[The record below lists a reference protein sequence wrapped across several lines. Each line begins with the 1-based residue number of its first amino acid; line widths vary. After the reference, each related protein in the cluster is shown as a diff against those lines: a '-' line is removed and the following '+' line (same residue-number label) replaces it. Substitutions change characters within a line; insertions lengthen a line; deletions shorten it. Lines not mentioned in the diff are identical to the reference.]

1 MKNEFNAMQFLS
13 IPVLSMATVT
23 VGVYLNAQLAFM
35 MEDKNMFNVPPD
47 EIGQLT
53 SNLTVYSL
61 PFSMLMTFIT
71 SYIYELLGRRLTIFV
86 SFLSTA
92 LVYIAIPY
100 TAPDVNKLLVLR
112 ILIGI
117 TMAAPIAHPLIP
129 DYIKRSSRG
138 KAVALSGVGLVL
150 GEVFSIGVL
159 FNMTKTMD
167 YFGAFKVAAA
177 VIALF
182 SFYFLFAIKD
192 PDLNK
197 LRSK

>member
-1 MKNEFNAMQFLS
+1 
-13 IPVLSMATVT
+13 
-23 VGVYLNAQLAFM
+23 
-35 MEDKNMFNVPPD
+35 MEDKNMFNVPSN

-61 PFSMLMTFIT
+61 PFSMFMTFVT
-71 SYIYELLGRRLTIFV
+71 SYVYELMGRRLTIFA
-86 SFLSTA
+86 SFFATA

-100 TAPDVNKLLVLR
+100 SSPNVHILLFLR

-150 GEVFSIGVL
+150 GEVFSIGIL
-159 FNMTKTMD
+159 FNVTKSMD

-182 SFYFLFAIKD
+182 AFYFLFAIKD

-197 LRSK
+197 LRSKQNSRHVELAQLRA